1 MGYPSLVSGI
11 GLRLTGGPQIM
22 SNRLLTVA
30 VSGIRQLT
38 PRVREYLL
46 KSAIGEPLPRYEPGA
61 HIELYSASP
70 ATGPFIRHY
79 SLIGG
84 SGSWD
89 DAANT
94 YRIAIQR
101 ESDSRASAFIHDTLS
116 LGTKLVVS
124 GPKNSFYLD
133 GSASKSL
140 LIAGGIGITPIYAM
154 LRSLT
159 RRKKEFEFI
168 YSGRTREG
176 LAYVD
181 DVLRLAGPNGRL
193 HISGGSV
200 RRRLDLGPLLAIQ
213 PAGTHVYVCGPQ
225 SMINAAATAGEELGW
240 APERVHTEIFIAQAT
255 GEEVP
260 FDVELRESNLTVRVG
275 RDTTILDALTA
286 AGHFALSD
294 CRRGECGLCP
304 LPVLEADGPIDH
316 RDRYLT
322 EEERA
327 SGQTMCICVSRIKG
341 TRLVLDA

>member
-1 MGYPSLVSGI
+1 MVVSG
-11 GLRLTGGPQIM
+11 M
-22 SNRLLTVA
+22 
-30 VSGIRQLT
+30 RQLT

-46 KSAIGEPLPRYEPGA
+46 KSTTGEPLPRYEPGA
-61 HIELYSASP
+61 HIELYATSP

-89 DAANT
+89 DPANT

-101 ESDSRASAFIHDTLS
+101 ESDSRASAFIQDNFA
-116 LGTKLVVS
+116 LGTGLVVS
-124 GPKNSFYLD
+124 PPKNSFYLD
-133 GSASKSL
+133 GSVSKSL

-154 LRSLT
+154 LRSLV
-159 RRKKEFEFI
+159 RRKKELEFI

-181 DVLRLAGPNGRL
+181 DVLRLAGPHGRL
-193 HISGGSV
+193 HISGGSE
-200 RRRLDLGPLLAIQ
+200 RRRLDLGTLLAVQ

-225 SMINAAATAGEELGW
+225 SMINAAAAAVDELGW
-240 APERVHTEIFIAQAT
+240 APERFHSETFIAQAT

-260 FDVELRESNLTVRVG
+260 FDVELRQSKLTVRVG

-304 LPVLEADGPIDH
+304 LPVLEADGPLDH
-316 RDRYLT
+316 RDRYLS